1 MTPKRLGDL
10 AEIVG
15 GRVIGDPE
23 RTVTR
28 VRARERAEPCDLSF
42 LTHARY
48 RDQARRSLAGALLV
62 GADGPGLG
70 LAADLIVC
78 ANPERALAQVLD
90 HLHPRPAPPP
100 GIHPTAVV
108 GTACVI
114 APSASVGPYTVIGD
128 DCRIGA
134 ASVVESFVHLG
145 RGCRIGERVL
155 LHPHVVLYDQVELGD
170 GTEIHSGAVIGA
182 DGFGYAG
189 GESGAVKV
197 PQVGRV
203 VIEEDV
209 EVGANSAIDRATLE
223 ATRIGRGTKID
234 NLVQVGH
241 NSELGE
247 DCCIVAQVGISGS
260 VEIGARSVLSGQV
273 GVADHAVLDP
283 ETRVGAQSGV
293 IGHLTGGEWIGYPAL
308 RAPHARRVY
317 GLLARLPELFR
328 ELRQLRGECAELRA
342 RLDESETER
351 VAADA
356 PESGHER

>member
-28 VRARERAEPCDLSF
+28 VRALERAEPCDLSF

-241 NSELGE
+241 NVELGE
-247 DCCIVAQVGISGS
+247 GCILCGQSGISGS
-260 VEIGARSVLSGQV
+260 TKVGKHVVFAGQTGAAGHLVIGDGVQVAAKSAVLRSVGP
-273 GVADHAVLDP
+273 GVA
-283 ETRVGAQSGV
+283 VGGV
-293 IGHLTGGEWIGYPAL
+293 PAIPL
-308 RAPHARRVY
+308 ARWRRQVAAASRAAELGRRVSV
-317 GLLARLPELFR
+317 LEKQVAALER
-328 ELRQLRGECAELRA
+328 
-342 RLDESETER
+342 SR
-351 VAADA
+351 VAD
-356 PESGHER
+356 SGSEHD